1 VNVTRVPAL
10 ASFTLGSGSHA
21 TLLLH
26 GFLGSGKNL
35 RTVAQRWL
43 ERDPGRCFL
52 LPDLL
57 GHGESPPLPPDATTD
72 TVARAVLACASEAGL
87 AGPLSLVGHSLGG
100 RVALAAARIEPALV
114 RDIVLL
120 DIAPGSMDPAQNGSR
135 QVLDVLLAAPDAA
148 ADRREMRG
156 FFTGQGLSP
165 ALADWL
171 LMNLRA
177 EGGQVTWRVD
187 RRGLAV
193 LHDVFHRD
201 DLWPVIE
208 ARAVPMSCIRGG
220 ASRYVNDAD
229 AGRMDAAGC
238 PVTTLGEAGHYLHVD
253 ALDAL
258 IDALCPRAA
267 TSLISDGRVR

>member
-1 VNVTRVPAL
+1 MPAL

-43 ERDPGRCFL
+43 DRDAERCFL

-72 TVARAVLACASEAGL
+72 TVARAVLACASKAGL
-87 AGPLSLVGHSLGG
+87 LDPLSLVGHSLGG
-100 RVALAAARIEPALV
+100 RVALAAARIEPGRV

-120 DIAPGSMDPAQNGSR
+120 DIAPGAMDPAESGTR
-135 QVLDVLLAAPDAA
+135 QVLDVLLAAPEAA

-177 EGGQVTWRVD
+177 EGGQVTWRID
-187 RRGLAV
+187 RHALAA
-193 LHDVFHRD
+193 LHDGFQRD
-201 DLWPVIE
+201 DLWSVVE
-208 ARAVPMSCIRGG
+208 SRAVPTRCIRGG

-229 AGRMDAAGC
+229 AARMDAAGC

-258 IDALCPRAA
+258 IDALARTPRA
-267 TSLISDGRVR
+267 R